1 LYPLLLSNLQTPY
14 VLFAI
19 NAFVTFLQE
28 RSQRPPTG
36 VGTGIGLMSGTGAG
50 AGACAG
56 AGAGVGAGALQAAAS
71 LPPCLNQTGT
81 PEILNGKLLFS
92 LFPVFVDGH

>member
-1 LYPLLLSNLQTPY
+1 M
-14 VLFAI
+14 LFAI